1 MVLSLLINYLASQG
15 SIILKWYSYYRHI
28 HFYFCLFSGLAP
40 SPWCG
45 GPWGLWRGCFARD
58 TAARD
63 DVSER
68 RSGSWQP
75 EWWRRYGE
83 RHTGPSGPVPEKYR
97 RAYGEL
103 FNTLRHEQNHRHF
116 HNNDVIMSTMAS
128 SINSVSIVCST
139 VCSDADQREHQSSA
153 SLAFVRGIHRWPV
166 NSSYKGPETW
176 KMFPFDDVIMLQTT
190 LPNSFPSVHCN

>member
-1 MVLSLLINYLASQG
+1 MRELKLSHVSKRGHKWYPATYLALSHYLNQFWHIANWTLRNKLQSSLKQNISWKMSSILPRHQCFIIIFVPKEHVFCYTTSKLMVLSLLINNLASQG

-58 TAARD
+58 TATRD

-103 FNTLRHEQNHRHF
+103 FIQHIEAWTKT
-116 HNNDVIMSTMAS
+116 S
-128 SINSVSIVCST
+128 
-139 VCSDADQREHQSSA
+139 
-153 SLAFVRGIHRWPV
+153 
-166 NSSYKGPETW
+166 
-176 KMFPFDDVIMLQTT
+176 PFT
-190 LPNSFPSVHCN
+190 